1 MPDDPPAEAT
11 DGSHE
16 AHEVYDETA
25 SAYAAGN
32 PSADARAAYE
42 WPAVREVLPDVDGRR
57 VLDAGTGTG
66 HYAAWLAERG
76 ADVVGLDASAGMLR
90 EAHERTDGPAFV
102 HGDLRAP
109 LPFPDA
115 TFDLVCSQLT
125 LDHVEDWDAP
135 FAEFARVC
143 RPGGTLVVS
152 VDHPFT
158 TYFVVEEEPEAVG
171 NATAQ
176 SADYYAVERFE
187 KVWPH
192 VEGEGETRM
201 PVYRRPL
208 AEVTRPLFAAGFAVT
223 DLREPEPES
232 DAEHLRYF
240 AERTPRFLVVCA
252 EKE

>member
-1 MPDDPPAEAT
+1 MPDDPPAEGPP
-11 DGSHE
+11 D

-42 WPAVREVLPDVDGRR
+42 WPAVREALPDVAGLR

-66 HYAAWLAERG
+66 HYADWLAERG
-76 ADVVGLDASAGMLR
+76 AEVVGFDASAGMLG
-90 EAHERTDGPAFV
+90 EAATRTDSPGFV
-102 HGDLRAP
+102 RTDLRAP

-115 TFDLVCSQLT
+115 AFDLVVSQLA
-125 LDHVEDWDAP
+125 LDHVRDWDDAV
-135 FAEFARVC
+135 AEFARVL
-143 RPGGTLVVS
+143 RPGGSLVAS

-158 TYFVVEEEPEAVG
+158 TYFVVEEEPSEVG

-192 VEGEGETRM
+192 ADGEGETRM

-208 AEVTRPLFAAGFAVT
+208 AEVTRPLFAAGFAVI
-223 DLREPEPES
+223 DLREPEPETA
-232 DAEHLRYF
+232 AEHLQYF
-240 AERTPRFLVVCA
+240 AERTPRFLVVRA
-252 EKE
+252 AKE

>member
-1 MPDDPPAEAT
+1 MPDDPSA
-11 DGSHE
+11 DGPPE

-25 SAYAAGN
+25 STYAAGN

-42 WPAVREVLPDVDGRR
+42 WPAVRELLPDPDGLR

-76 ADVVGLDASAGMLR
+76 AAVVGLDASTGMLR
-90 EAHERTDGPAFV
+90 EARERTHGPTFV

-115 TFDLVCSQLT
+115 TFDLVCSQLA
-125 LDHVEDWDAP
+125 LDHVADWDHA

-143 RPGGTLVVS
+143 RSGGSLVAS

-158 TYFVVEEEPEAVG
+158 TYFVVEEESADVG
-171 NATAQ
+171 NATVQ

-192 VEGEGETRM
+192 ADGEGETRM
-201 PVYRRPL
+201 PVYRRPVS
-208 AEVTRPLFAAGFAVT
+208 EVTRPLFEAGFVLTA
-223 DLREPEPES
+223 LREPEPES

-240 AERTPRFLVVCA
+240 AERTPRFLVVGA
-252 EKE
+252 EKR